1 MKTIFVTGATGN
13 VGAAVAAS
21 LVKNGFTVKALV
33 RTTDPVKVQN
43 LKDQQVELVKG
54 DLNNPGSFRDHLRD
68 MYGVFSVQTFK
79 NGINQ
84 EIKQGKALADLA
96 KEYGVKHF
104 VYSSVSG
111 ADLNTGI
118 PHFDSKHEIEKHIK
132 QLDLPYTIIRP
143 VSFFENF
150 LIPEVRSRILKGK
163 LASPI
168 NKNKV
173 QQFISVADI
182 GEISSDIFLNKDR
195 YLRKTITIGSD
206 EMTMQEAAAIFSEV
220 MGREIKYQKLPM
232 LIVRL
237 FMGKNLYKMFN
248 WVNNNDPVFIKDLET
263 FKKAYPNLTTL
274 KQWVK
279 FNFPA
284 AAENNGT

>member
-1 MKTIFVTGATGN
+1 LKTIFVTGATGN
-13 VGAAVAAS
+13 QGAAVAAS
-21 LVKNGFTVKALV
+21 LFKNGFAVKALV
-33 RTTDPVKVQN
+33 RKPDPVKAQN
-43 LKDQQVELVKG
+43 LKDQQVELVRG
-54 DLNNPGSFRDHLRD
+54 DLNDPDSFRDHLRD

-79 NGINQ
+79 NGIER
-84 EIKQGKALADLA
+84 EIKQGKDLADLA

-111 ADLNTGI
+111 ADLNTGV

-150 LIPEVRSRILKGK
+150 LIPEVKSRILKGK

-168 NKNKV
+168 YKNKV

-195 YLRKTITIGSD
+195 YLGKTITIGAE
-206 EMTMQEAAAIFSEV
+206 EMDMQEAASIFSQV
-220 MGREIKYQKLPM
+220 LGKEIKYQKLPM

-248 WVNNNDPVFIKDLET
+248 WINNNDPVFIKDLET
-263 FKKAYPNLTTL
+263 FKKAYSGLTGL
-274 KQWVK
+274 KEWVQL
-279 FNFPA
+279 NFHDDKK
-284 AAENNGT
+284 

>member
-33 RTTDPVKVQN
+33 RKTDSVKAQN
-43 LKDQQVELVKG
+43 LKDHKVELVKG
-54 DLNNPGSFRDHLRD
+54 DLDDPDSFRDHLRD

-79 NGINQ
+79 YGIER
-84 EIKQGKALADLA
+84 EINQGKALADLA

-111 ADLNTGI
+111 ADQETGV
-118 PHFDSKHEIEKHIK
+118 PHFDSKYEIEKHIK

-150 LIPEVRSRILKGK
+150 LIPEVKSRILKGK

-173 QQFISVADI
+173 QQFISVIDI

-195 YLRKTITIGSD
+195 YLGKTITIGSE
-206 EMTMQEAAAIFSEV
+206 EMDMQEVATTFSQV
-220 MGREIKYQKLPM
+220 MGKEIKYQKLPM

-237 FMGKNLYKMFN
+237 IMGKNLYKMFN
-248 WVNNNDPVFIKDLET
+248 WVNKNDPVFIKDLET

-284 AAENNGT
+284 AAENNGS